1 MPEKKRKMPDYIRY
15 CVASVA
21 DEYDGD
27 TDKAFAICVGTLQK
41 YGYLEKGSLKLTAK
55 GKKRQKELDAEED
68 AGKKLKAYEKFL
80 KAAREVTAA
89 KRDEKEAKMAEKK
102 KSESVGDR
110 FNRDF
115 ERLLNPLENSGFEH
129 LPRLVSQ
136 RYESISRGESSM
148 DAMRRLA
155 GIGSSYES
163 EPKLE
168 ASAPDTEDPV
178 EFMRYLAAK
187 SSPHLEF
194 DSDGFDIEVA
204 FHKDP
209 SLRSPSSKM
218 GPDQALVTF
227 GDVHDVLSGDR
238 RDGWAVMDFVADFDY
253 GSRRSGDSKKK
264 VKYTKDSMLKVLKQ
278 AEKFFRD
285 VGKKYG
291 YGAKAESIQE
301 RTKYLHDPQGNPEN
315 EGEMAKAHLGRIALL
330 ADMLDS
336 YLIDE
341 DQLPGWVQQHIAV
354 AMENLEQV
362 VSYMEP
368 KNRK

>member
-1 MPEKKRKMPDYIRY
+1 MPGPSKTPRFIKY
-15 CVASVA
+15 CVAAVA
-21 DEYDGD
+21 DQYGGD

-41 YGYLEKGSLKLTAK
+41 YGYLKPGTMELTAK
-55 GKKRQKELDAEED
+55 GKKRQAELEAEPDAD
-68 AGKKLKAYEKFL
+68 KKLKAYEKFL

-89 KRDEKEAKMAEKK
+89 ERDEREAKMAKSR
-102 KSESVGDR
+102 KSESVGER

-115 ERLLNPLENSGFEH
+115 ERLIKPTENSGFEN
-129 LPRLVSQ
+129 LPRFVSQ
-136 RYESISRGESSM
+136 RYESISQGESSM

-163 EPKLE
+163 EARLE
-168 ASAPDTEDPV
+168 ASAPSTEDPV
-178 EFMRYLAAK
+178 EFMRYLAAN
-187 SSPHLEF
+187 SSPYLEF

-209 SLRSPSSKM
+209 SLRSPSSKIR
-218 GPDQALVTF
+218 PDQALVTF

-264 VKYTKDSMLKVLKQ
+264 VKYTKDSMLTVLKQ

-291 YGAKAESIQE
+291 YGPKAESIQE

-330 ADMLDS
+330 AGMLDG

-368 KNRK
+368 KSRK